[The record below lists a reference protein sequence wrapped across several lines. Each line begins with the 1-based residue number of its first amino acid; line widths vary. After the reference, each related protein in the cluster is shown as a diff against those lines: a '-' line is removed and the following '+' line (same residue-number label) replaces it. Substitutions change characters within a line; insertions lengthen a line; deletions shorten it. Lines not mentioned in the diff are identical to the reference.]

1 MSGHVSRRAVL
12 VGAAAGPWLGACTAF
27 GNSADSL
34 AALETDTGGRL
45 GVMALDTAS
54 GRQVAHRAQER
65 FALCSTFKV
74 LAAAAVLRDGTASL
88 GQRVRYRREDLVT
101 YSPVTGKHVTEG
113 MTVGE
118 LCAAA
123 LQYSDNTAGNLLID
137 RLGGPA
143 AVTAYARSIGDAS
156 FRLDRRETELNTAIP
171 GDPRDTGTPGSM
183 ARNLQRLLLGD
194 ALPPAGRAQLEAW
207 MRGNTTG
214 ATRIRAGVP
223 GGWAVADKTG
233 AGDYGVVNDI
243 GIAWPPDRAPIVL
256 AIYFTQERKDAPMRS
271 EVVAAAARIAVD
283 RLVQGAS

>member
-1 MSGHVSRRAVL
+1 MRGRLSRRAVL
-12 VGAAAGPWLGACTAF
+12 AGAAAGPLLGACTAF
-27 GNSADSL
+27 GNNANPL
-34 AALETDTGGRL
+34 ALLETDAGGRL
-45 GVMALDTAS
+45 GVMALDTGS
-54 GRQVAHRAQER
+54 GRQVAHRAEER

-74 LAAAAVLRDGTASL
+74 LAAAAVLRDGIASM

-101 YSPVTGKHVTEG
+101 YSPVTEKHVAEG
-113 MTVGE
+113 MTLAE

-171 GDPRDTGTPGSM
+171 GDPRDTGTPGAM

-194 ALPPAGRAQLEAW
+194 ALPPAGRAQLESW

-223 GGWAVADKTG
+223 AGWAVADKTG

-243 GIAWPPDRAPIVL
+243 GIAWPPNRAPIVL
-256 AIYFTQERKDAPMRS
+256 AIYFTQERKDAPMRN
-271 EVVAAAARIAVD
+271 EVVAAAARIAVNT
-283 RLVQGAS
+283 LVQGAS